1 MSYVTGRTIKE
12 LREKRKITQKEL
24 ADKINVSDKTI
35 SKWETGKGLPDVAII
50 EELSKSLGIS
60 IIELLTGDL
69 KENENPSGNIKRM
82 HFYVCP
88 ICGNIITSVGQG
100 SFSCCGVT
108 LLELEAEDYDDSHS
122 IKLETVDNEYY
133 ITIDHPMSKVH
144 YVSFIAYVTSN
155 SSEIEKLYPE
165 QDISVRFRKKG
176 HGILYAYCN
185 RHGMFKKLV

>member
-108 LLELEAEDYDDSHS
+108 LLEQEAEDYDDCHS